1 MKITTR
7 NFTDKEIKAMN
18 NDNETENEEVSFTE
32 SDEEKAQRI
41 YLSEILRQ
49 LLQSERFCRFFECNF
64 EVSTTVNEETQEFQV
79 TLMELDPSI
88 AQSKLENLLAKAKK
102 EQSTKIVTAT
112 AEDARQLKLPYT

>member
-102 EQSTKIVTAT
+102 EQST
-112 AEDARQLKLPYT
+112 